1 MSIHSRVT
9 SWRNVGRFCVERAAD
24 YSELLALELEQ
35 TKRRLIREVGA
46 LVAMAVAALFALAFV
61 CIAIIATAWQTAY
74 FLTVVWGVS
83 AGWLVLALLAYLVVR
98 AQKPARSLHLLHA
111 ELMSDLETV
120 KEALK

>member
-9 SWRNVGRFCVERAAD
+9 KWRNVGRFCAERAAD

-35 TKRRLIREVGA
+35 TKKRLIRELGA

-61 CIAIIATAWQTAY
+61 CIAIIATAWQTSY
-74 FLTVVWGVS
+74 FLPVVWGV
-83 AGWLVLALLAYLVVR
+83 AVGWLMLALLSFLVVR

-111 ELMSDLETV
+111 EVLSDLDTL

>member
-9 SWRNVGRFCVERAAD
+9 KWRNVGRFCAERAAD

-35 TKRRLIREVGA
+35 TKKRLIRELGA

-61 CIAIIATAWQTAY
+61 CIAIIATARQTSY
-74 FLTVVWGVS
+74 FLLVVWGVA
-83 AGWLVLALLAYLVVR
+83 AGWLVLALLSFLVVR
-98 AQKPARSLHLLHA
+98 AQKPARSLHVLHA
-111 ELMSDLETV
+111 EVLSDLNTL

>member
-9 SWRNVGRFCVERAAD
+9 KWRNVGRFCAERAAD

-35 TKRRLIREVGA
+35 TKKRLIREVGA
-46 LVAMAVAALFALAFV
+46 LVATAVAALFALAFV
-61 CIAIIATAWQTAY
+61 CIAIIATACQTSY
-74 FLTVVWGVS
+74 FLPVVWGV
-83 AGWLVLALLAYLVVR
+83 AVGWLMLALLSFLVVR

-111 ELMSDLETV
+111 EVLSDLDTL

>member
-9 SWRNVGRFCVERAAD
+9 KWRNVGRFCAERAAD

-35 TKRRLIREVGA
+35 TKKRLIREVGA

-61 CIAIIATAWQTAY
+61 CIAIIATAWQTSY
-74 FLTVVWGVS
+74 FLPVVWGVA
-83 AGWLVLALLAYLVVR
+83 AGWLVLALLSFLVVR
-98 AQKPARSLHLLHA
+98 AQKPARSLHVLHD
-111 ELMSDLETV
+111 EVLRDLDTL

>member
-74 FLTVVWGVS
+74 FLTAVWGVS

>member
-9 SWRNVGRFCVERAAD
+9 KWRNVGRFCAERAAD

-35 TKRRLIREVGA
+35 TKKRLIRELGA

-61 CIAIIATAWQTAY
+61 CIAIIATAWQTSY
-74 FLTVVWGVS
+74 FLPVVWGVA
-83 AGWLVLALLAYLVVR
+83 AGWLVLARLSFLVVR
-98 AQKPARSLHLLHA
+98 AQKPARSLHVLHD
-111 ELMSDLETV
+111 EVLRDLDTL

>member
-9 SWRNVGRFCVERAAD
+9 KWRNVGRFCAERAAD

-35 TKRRLIREVGA
+35 TKKRLIRELGA

-61 CIAIIATAWQTAY
+61 CIAIIATAWQTPY
-74 FLTVVWGVS
+74 FLSVVWGVA
-83 AGWLVLALLAYLVVR
+83 AGWLVLSLLSFLVVR
-98 AQKPARSLHLLHA
+98 VQKPARSLHVLHA
-111 ELMSDLETV
+111 EVLSDLDTL

>member
-9 SWRNVGRFCVERAAD
+9 KWRNVGRFCAERAAD

-35 TKRRLIREVGA
+35 TKKRLIRELGA

-61 CIAIIATAWQTAY
+61 CIAIIATAWQTPY
-74 FLTVVWGVS
+74 FLSVVWGVA
-83 AGWLVLALLAYLVVR
+83 AGWLVLSLLSFLVVR
-98 AQKPARSLHLLHA
+98 AQKPARSLHVLHA
-111 ELMSDLETV
+111 EVLSDLDTL

>member
-9 SWRNVGRFCVERAAD
+9 KWRNVGRFCVERAAD

-74 FLTVVWGVS
+74 FLTVVWGVA

>member
-9 SWRNVGRFCVERAAD
+9 KWRNVGRFCAERAAD

-35 TKRRLIREVGA
+35 TKKRLIRELGA

-61 CIAIIATAWQTAY
+61 CIAIIATSY
-74 FLTVVWGVS
+74 FLPVVWGVA
-83 AGWLVLALLAYLVVR
+83 AGWLVLALLSFLVVR
-98 AQKPARSLHLLHA
+98 AQKPARSLHVLHD
-111 ELMSDLETV
+111 EVLRDLDTL

>member
-1 MSIHSRVT
+1 
-9 SWRNVGRFCVERAAD
+9 
-24 YSELLALELEQ
+24 
-35 TKRRLIREVGA
+35 VGA

-98 AQKPARSLHLLHA
+98 AQKPARSLICC
-111 ELMSDLETV
+111 TPN
-120 KEALK
+120 